1 MKRIIVCFF
10 SFIIFCFCAGC
21 SNSSKTASASSLD
34 IAVTEE
40 LEQIENIE
48 SFDDETIKALSVII
62 RTKKKNNFSTSEYSP
77 KNEHIYNI
85 VKSTTGE
92 VLENNSSNVNFSYE
106 ENDEWSVEIKKFEVL
121 KYLSKS
127 NISLSNISSLEPVFD
142 ENNNLLGL
150 NIGSKFISYE
160 ELEKEFNLPSNKI
173 TNIENKSSSI
183 VLTGTYDKS
192 VFNIKKSLEL
202 SKNGNNYK
210 AIINHFYGDFLSI

>member
-21 SNSSKTASASSLD
+21 SNNSKTASASNLD

-40 LEQIENIE
+40 LENIENIE

-62 RTKKKNNFSTSEYSP
+62 RTKKKNKFSTSEYSP

-92 VLENNSSNVNFSYE
+92 VLENTSHNVNFSYK
-106 ENDEWSVEIKKFEVL
+106 ENDVWLVEIKKFEVL
-121 KYLSKS
+121 KYLSKR
-127 NISLSNISSLEPVFD
+127 NISLSNISSLEPVFG

-160 ELEKEFNLPSNKI
+160 ELDKEFNLPSNKI
-173 TNIENKSSSI
+173 TNIENKTSSI
-183 VLTGTYDKS
+183 VLTGIYDEY